1 MAKIGTLIGQLEFV
15 LPICPTPQERPRFTR
30 TGHAYHSAKQQARER
45 ELALALL
52 PYRPKT
58 PLQGPVVVLVH
69 AKLPKPL
76 KLPSGKKYWK
86 PDVDNLAK
94 QMLDALTRANFW
106 HDDSQVVEISIRKTY
121 SDTPPQWH
129 VMILGEGEGENEQ
142 AS

>member
-1 MAKIGTLIGQLEFV
+1 MMSSRLEII
-15 LPICPTPQERPRFTR
+15 LPICPTPQERPRLTR

-58 PLQGPVVVLVH
+58 PMEGPVVVLVH

-76 KLPSGKKYWK
+76 KLPSGKNYWK

-94 QMLDALTRANFW
+94 QILDALTRANFW
-106 HDDSQVVEISIRKTY
+106 HDDSQVVEISIRKSYTNIA
-121 SDTPPQWH
+121 PPEWH
-129 VMILGEGEGENEQ
+129 VMIFGGGENE
-142 AS
+142 